1 MVLSVGLQLPSPIL
15 TMYVIDRV
23 LPLKN
28 LTLLN
33 AIIGLL
39 VGLTLV
45 RHVFSYI
52 NETAT
57 LRLRELIIMEV
68 QKRLT
73 LHVQRLP
80 LSFFTDKQSS
90 YLQSRVMSDGRA
102 IEGVLVK
109 SLASLAIN
117 FLVFLAGLVFVL
129 LIRYQVLFL
138 FALFLVPFALV
149 RYYGNKRMR
158 ELSRDLQ
165 ETTAL
170 SSAFIAESF
179 AGVRVIKSYVREEFQ
194 QGMITERLE
203 GLRKIFVK
211 TNLVAVFSTVAT
223 SLLTAM
229 NAAFILWYG
238 SRKVLAGQMTLGEVV
253 AILSMFSFFYQPINE
268 LVAANLKFLQA
279 ATSVKRIYEFFGQA
293 PERRTGRS
301 IAGRCLGRIEFANV
315 NFSYIPGQPVL
326 RDVNLVI
333 EPGGHVALVGRSG
346 AGKSTL
352 VNLLLGFYNPA
363 SGFILVDDAPISEL
377 SLDSLR
383 QNIGIVDQSAFLF
396 SGSIIDN
403 VRLGKPDATYQEVVE
418 ACRLSHADEFIARL
432 SDGYDTIVG
441 ERGVRLSGGQ
451 CQRIALAR
459 MFLKDPAILVLD
471 EAVSSVDSESE
482 AYIQGAIRRLM
493 ASRTTIIIAHRLS
506 SVLSADDIVVLEEG
520 RIVEQGTH
528 QSLLEKNE
536 SYARLFREQ
545 FGPAIRDRGFAETFT
560 SGS

>member
-1 MVLSVGLQLPSPIL
+1 MVVNVGFQLPSPIL

-23 LPLKN
+23 LPLKS

-39 VGLTLV
+39 IGLTLA
-45 RHVFSYI
+45 RHAFSYI
-52 NETAT
+52 NETVT

-73 LHVQRLP
+73 LHIQRLP

-102 IEGVLVK
+102 IEGVLIK

-117 FLVFLAGLVFVL
+117 LMLFLAGLVFVL
-129 LIRYQVLFL
+129 LIHYQVVFL
-138 FALFLVPFALV
+138 LALFLIPFALV
-149 RYYGNKRMR
+149 RYYGNEKMR
-158 ELSRDLQ
+158 ELSRDMQ
-165 ETTAL
+165 EMTARA
-170 SSAFIAESF
+170 SAFIAESF

-194 QGMITERLE
+194 QAMITERLE

-211 TNLVAVFSTVAT
+211 TNLVAVFSTVVT
-223 SLLTAM
+223 SLLTAL

-238 SRKVLAGQMTLGEVV
+238 SRKVLAGQMTLGEVI

-279 ATSVKRIYEFFGQA
+279 ATSVKRIYEFLGQI
-293 PERRTGRS
+293 PERQTGRP
-301 IAGRCLGRIEFANV
+301 IPGKCLGQIEFNQV

-326 RDVNLVI
+326 RDVNLRI
-333 EPGGHVALVGRSG
+333 EPGSHVALVGRSG

-352 VNLLLGFYNPA
+352 VNLLLGFYSPA
-363 SGFILVDDAPISEL
+363 SGTILVDDSPIPEL
-377 SLDSLR
+377 SLTSLR
-383 QNIGIVDQSAFLF
+383 QNIGIVDQNAFLF
-396 SGSIIDN
+396 SGTILDN
-403 VRLGKPDATYQEVVE
+403 VRLGKPDATYEEVVA

-432 SDGYDTIVG
+432 PESYETVVG
-441 ERGVRLSGGQ
+441 ERGARLSGGQ

-506 SVLSADDIVVLEEG
+506 SVLAADQIAVLEEG
-520 RIVEQGTH
+520 RIAERGTH

-545 FGPAIRDRGFAETFT
+545 FGPAIKDLGYAEAFV
-560 SGS
+560 SGA